1 MKLINS
7 KVELIPQFDL
17 FKHIELAGRTCYKSE
32 DKITDDSASAFVGR
46 IINSKHLSVLE
57 HGTVYLTYHLD
68 KEETGDFDP
77 YKYIHNP
84 YSRVNIV
91 NNEDGSNDFY
101 ITTNY
106 RVIVENNWEADMHY
120 QTEPSSKHIAR
131 YTFRFTCS
139 RAIANEIVRHRVM
152 SFSQESQRYCN
163 YNKDKFGN
171 TITYIIPEQ
180 FNKLPMGD
188 YIYWDGDWCDA
199 VNTKVLVDHTNPDF
213 EPISAYLS
221 ALDTCEMMY
230 FKLIKQGVK
239 PQVARDV
246 LPNATKTEIVV
257 TGFES
262 DWDHFLALRDNPA
275 AHPDIQKLAK
285 SVRKL
290 LNK

>member
-106 RVIVENNWEADMHY
+106 RVIVENNWEADMRY

-152 SFSQESQRYCN
+152 SSLKNHRDIATIIRINLVILLPTLYQSNLIN
-163 YNKDKFGN
+163 YLWV
-171 TITYIIPEQ
+171 II
-180 FNKLPMGD
+180 FIGMV
-188 YIYWDGDWCDA
+188 I
-199 VNTKVLVDHTNPDF
+199 
-213 EPISAYLS
+213 
-221 ALDTCEMMY
+221 
-230 FKLIKQGVK
+230 GVM
-239 PQVARDV
+239 
-246 LPNATKTEIVV
+246 L
-257 TGFES
+257 
-262 DWDHFLALRDNPA
+262 
-275 AHPDIQKLAK
+275 
-285 SVRKL
+285 
-290 LNK
+290 